1 MQRDSTPESRE
12 NYLVI
17 SIRYAL
23 FVISFRCHFT
33 RNVRLFDSALAFL
46 NELANLE
53 AGCVVTDVRM
63 PGIDG
68 MELLRQLSSGPRKL
82 PVIVMTGHGDV
93 PLAVEAMKL
102 GALDFLE
109 KPFEDD
115 RLIGMIETAL
125 AGRDSGSKNEALS
138 ADMAARVASL
148 TQRERQVMQGLV
160 TGQSNKAIAREYDIS
175 PRTVEVYRANVMTKM
190 QAGNLSELVRFAIR
204 AGVVED

>member
-1 MQRDSTPESRE
+1 MPPSAKVYVIDDDPAMRDSLDFLLGS
-12 NYLVI
+12 
-17 SIRYAL
+17 AG
-23 FVISFRCHFT
+23 F
-33 RNVRLFDSALAFL
+33 NVRLFDSALAFL

-68 MELLRQLSSGPRKL
+68 MELLRRLNSGPRKL

-125 AGRDSGSKNEALS
+125 SQNEGDSKSEALT

-148 TQRERQVMQGLV
+148 TQRERQVMQALG
-160 TGQSNKAIAREYDIS
+160 TGHPNKEIARE
-175 PRTVEVYRANVMTKM
+175 
-190 QAGNLSELVRFAIR
+190 
-204 AGVVED
+204 